1 MKIKSIIILLL
12 VCVAA
17 QSVSAQRRLKYKDVF
32 DDMPNVKPEI
42 SYMRYDELRQ
52 QDPEFTNTYFQM
64 GLLDWAWLQEEDPFV
79 NTQRVNQLIYDT
91 KLYLGVCAGYLK
103 RDDKEVKKNKVYYS
117 NYRIIPDM
125 EQLDY
130 QDVVNYVNK
139 TIDKVKE
146 YETNVTKILG
156 FYTKTVEKNNNCVE
170 IFKNILATQ
179 SNYKNLLMS
188 ADKDIKKQL
197 IELRQNFDSVNYYF
211 NEYKTALANYPIK
224 QYNQQLEIIPISTY
238 RLDGLTSS
246 DFLQPKV
253 PVWDYR
259 TWVNEVNGI
268 MDGNIAD
275 VKTQSIVYV
284 NDIRRTLSG
293 YEKSK
298 QPTDAIAEFKPNNK
312 LVNLTEK
319 YDYKSLMSACVNYET
334 ALANL
339 KLVTMKTSNQPA
351 DPAAAAEPYSSK
363 VLFYYDLYQH
373 KEKCDGILEMIKSRN
388 NKRTCEKHKIFIDS
402 IYTSTNEFF
411 SNFDNSQRQTLNTI
425 EKEYLA
431 NLTQFASNEFNPQ
444 NVQAQWQKA
453 NIPLAVYT
461 GTFEEAQAG
470 NYYTL
475 YNTRD
480 AFGNRYSCGFRKT
493 TSTAATGFVAK
504 TDIEGKVL
512 WLRNI
517 TNSPAGQNFV
527 VSVIPGDGGIY
538 VTTTVT
544 SDNSGNKTQA
554 AKYDETGKQVAKVD
568 FSSPLIPVASA
579 YDDVNEQVTAV
590 FKGTKLNAANGAE
603 DAEVATADFAAKAAT
618 KKGSLSIDGN
628 ISGVMLASGK
638 IVAVCNYKA
647 IKSDEHKID
656 IKSAGDIAIITIDEA
671 ITASPMN
678 SKVPVY
684 SIYPAKVNAQTICI
698 PAVKGDA
705 KTTLQPTDQIIYNI
719 ADINGKFAYSSA
731 K

>member
-12 VCVAA
+12 VSIAA

-42 SYMRYDELRQ
+42 SYMRFEELRQ

-64 GLLDWAWLQEEDPFV
+64 GLLDWAWLQNEDPFV

-91 KLYLGVCAGYLK
+91 KLYLGVCVGYLK
-103 RDDKEVKKNKVYYS
+103 RDDKEVKKNKAYYS
-117 NYRIIPDM
+117 NYPIISDM

-130 QDVVNYVNK
+130 LDVVNYVNK

-146 YETNVTKILG
+146 YETNVSRIIG

-170 IFKNILATQ
+170 IYKNILATQ
-179 SNYKNLLMS
+179 SNYKNLVMT
-188 ADKDIKKQL
+188 ADKNIKKQL
-197 IELRQNFDSVNYYF
+197 KELSENFDSVNYYF

-224 QYNQQLEIIPISTY
+224 QYNQQLEVIPISTY
-238 RLDGLTSS
+238 RLDGLTSA

-253 PVWDYR
+253 PIWDYR
-259 TWVNEVNGI
+259 TWVREVTAT

-275 VKTQSIVYV
+275 VKQQSIAYV
-284 NDIRRTLSG
+284 SHIRSVIAD

-319 YDYKSLMSACVNYET
+319 YDYKSLMSACLNYET

-339 KLVTMKTSNQPA
+339 KLVAQKSNNQPGEL
-351 DPAAAAEPYSSK
+351 AAIAEPYSSK
-363 VLFYYDLYQH
+363 VLYYYDLYQH
-373 KEKCDGILEMIKSRN
+373 KDKCDQILNLIHSRTT
-388 NKRTCEKHKIFIDS
+388 KQTCNKHKVFIDS
-402 IYTSTNEFF
+402 LYSSTDEFN
-411 SNFDNSQRQTLNTI
+411 SNFESNQRKNLKNI
-425 EKEYLA
+425 EDSYLK
-431 NLTQFASNEFNPQ
+431 NMTVFAANEFNPEIQ
-444 NVQAQWQKA
+444 VQWQKA
-453 NIPLAVYT
+453 NIPLSVYT
-461 GTFEEAQAG
+461 GTFDEAQAG

-480 AFGNRYSCGFRKT
+480 AVGNRYSCGFRKT

-517 TNSPAGQNFV
+517 TNSPSGQNFV
-527 VSVIPGDGGIY
+527 VSVIPGDGGTY

-554 AKYDETGKQVAKVD
+554 AKYDETGKVSAKVD
-568 FSSPLIPVASA
+568 FNIPLIPIASA
-579 YDDVNEQVTAV
+579 YDDVNEQVTTI
-590 FKGTKLNAANGAE
+590 FKGSKLNAAAGVE
-603 DAEVATADFAAKAAT
+603 DAEVATADFAAKSAT
-618 KKGSLSIDGN
+618 KKGSFKIEGN
-628 ISGVMLASGK
+628 ISGIALASGK
-638 IVAVCNYKA
+638 SVVVCNYKTITSDA
-647 IKSDEHKID
+647 DKINLKSD
-656 IKSAGDIAIITIDEA
+656 GDIAIVTIGENVA
-671 ITASPMN
+671 ASPMKS
-678 SKVPVY
+678 SKPVY
-684 SIYPAKVNAQTICI
+684 SAYPAKVNAQTICI
-698 PAVKGDA
+698 PTVQGAA
-705 KTTLQPTDQIIYNI
+705 KTTLSSSDKISYNI
-719 ADINGKFAYSSA
+719 ADINGNFIYSSD

>member
-1 MKIKSIIILLL
+1 MKIKNIIILLL
-12 VCVAA
+12 VCIAA

-64 GLLDWAWLQEEDPFV
+64 GLLDWAWLQDEDPFV

-91 KLYLGVCAGYLK
+91 KLYLGVCVGYLK

-117 NYRIIPDM
+117 NYPIISNM

-130 QDVVNYVNK
+130 LDVVNYVNK

-146 YETNVTKILG
+146 YETNVSRIIG

-170 IFKNILATQ
+170 IFKNIVATQ
-179 SNYKNLLMS
+179 SNYKNLVMT
-188 ADKDIKKQL
+188 ADKNIKKQL
-197 IELRQNFDSVNYYF
+197 RELSENFDSVNYYF

-224 QYNQQLEIIPISTY
+224 QYNQQLEVIPISTY
-238 RLDGLTSS
+238 RLDGLTSA
-246 DFLQPKV
+246 DFLQAKV
-253 PVWDYR
+253 PIWDYR
-259 TWVNEVNGI
+259 TWVREVTAT

-275 VKTQSIVYV
+275 VKQQSIAYV
-284 NDIRRTLSG
+284 FNIRSVIAG

-319 YDYKSLMSACVNYET
+319 YDYKSLMSACINYET

-339 KLVTMKTSNQPA
+339 KLVALKSNNQPGEI
-351 DPAAAAEPYSSK
+351 AAISEPYNSK
-363 VLFYYDLYQH
+363 VLYYYDLYQH
-373 KEKCDGILEMIKSRN
+373 KDKCDQILDLIKSRTTKQSCN
-388 NKRTCEKHKIFIDS
+388 KHKVFIDTL
-402 IYTSTNEFF
+402 YTSTNEFN
-411 SNFDNSQRQTLNTI
+411 SNFESTQRANLKTI
-425 EKEYLA
+425 EEGYLK
-431 NLTQFASNEFNPQ
+431 NMTQFAANEFNPDIQ
-444 NVQAQWQKA
+444 VQWQKA
-453 NIPLAVYT
+453 NIPLTVYT
-461 GTFEEAQAG
+461 GTFDEAQAG

-504 TDIEGKVL
+504 IDLEGKVL

-527 VSVIPGDGGIY
+527 VSVIPGDGGTY

-554 AKYDETGKQVAKVD
+554 AKYDETGKVTAKVD
-568 FSSPLIPVASA
+568 FNIPLIPIASA
-579 YDDVNEQVTAV
+579 YDDVNEQVTTI
-590 FKGTKLNAANGAE
+590 FKGSKLHAASSVE
-603 DAEVATADFAAKAAT
+603 DAEVATADFAAKSAT
-618 KKGSLSIDGN
+618 KKGSFKIDGN
-628 ISGVMLASGK
+628 ISGIALASGK
-638 IVAVCNYKA
+638 AVVVCNYKSITSDADKINLTSEGDVA
-647 IKSDEHKID
+647 IV
-656 IKSAGDIAIITIDEA
+656 TIGETVA
-671 ITASPMN
+671 ASPMK
-678 SKVPVY
+678 SKKPVY

-698 PAVKGDA
+698 PTVKGTA
-705 KTTLQPTDQIIYNI
+705 KTTLSTSDKISYNI
-719 ADINGKFAYSSA
+719 ADINGNFIYSSD

>member
-12 VCVAA
+12 ACIAA

-42 SYMRYDELRQ
+42 SYMRYEELRQ

-64 GLLDWAWLQEEDPFV
+64 GLLDWAWLQDEDPFV

-117 NYRIIPDM
+117 NYPIISDM
-125 EQLDY
+125 EQLDF

-146 YETNVTKILG
+146 YETNVNRIIG

-170 IFKNILATQ
+170 IFKNIVATQ
-179 SNYKNLLMS
+179 SNYKNLVMT
-188 ADKDIKKQL
+188 ADKKIKKQL
-197 IELRQNFDSVNYYF
+197 KELSDNFDSVNYYF

-253 PVWDYR
+253 PIWDYR
-259 TWVNEVNGI
+259 TWVKEVTGE

-275 VKTQSIVYV
+275 VKSQSIAYV
-284 NDIRRTLSG
+284 DNIRSVIAG

-339 KLVTMKTSNQPA
+339 KLVAQKTNNQPA
-351 DPAAAAEPYSSK
+351 ELTSSAEPYSSK
-363 VLFYYDLYQH
+363 VLYYYDLYQH
-373 KEKCDGILEMIKSRN
+373 KEKCDNILDLIKV
-388 NKRTCEKHKIFIDS
+388 RTTKQSCNKHKVFIDS
-402 IYTSTNEFF
+402 LYTSTDDFNA
-411 SNFDNSQRQTLNTI
+411 NFEQSQRTELKNI
-425 EKEYLA
+425 ENGYLG
-431 NLTQFASNEFNPQ
+431 NLTTFAVNEFNPAIQ
-444 NVQAQWQKA
+444 VQWQKA
-453 NIPLAVYT
+453 NISLAVYT
-461 GTFEEAQAG
+461 GTFDEAQAG

-480 AFGNRYSCGFRKT
+480 AFGNRYACGFRKT
-493 TSTAATGFVAK
+493 TSTAAQGFVAK
-504 TDIEGKVL
+504 IDLEGKVL

-517 TNSPAGQNFV
+517 TNSPSGQNFV

-544 SDNSGNKTQA
+544 SDNSGNKTQV
-554 AKYDETGKQVAKVD
+554 AKYDETGKLSAKTDV
-568 FSSPLIPVASA
+568 SSPLIPIASA
-579 YDDVNEQVTAV
+579 YDDVNEQVTTI
-590 FKGTKLNAANGAE
+590 FKGSKLNTAAGEE
-603 DAEVATADFAAKAAT
+603 DVEIATADFAAKSAT
-618 KKGSLSIDGN
+618 KKGSFKLDGN
-628 ISGVMLASGK
+628 VSGITIASGK

-647 IKSDEHKID
+647 LSSETDKID
-656 IKSAGDIAIITIDEA
+656 LKSAGDVAIVTVDDKIS
-671 ITASPMN
+671 ASPLR
-678 SKVPVY
+678 SQGPVF
-684 SIYPAKVNAQTICI
+684 SVYPAKVNAQTICV
-698 PAVKGDA
+698 PTVKGSA
-705 KTTLQPTDQIIYNI
+705 KTTLATTDKIIYNI
-719 ADINGKFAYSSA
+719 ADINGNFVYSSE